1 MKKFLFFFLF
11 VSLSSLVLAD
21 VGGELVKANGETI
34 VLKFDPV
41 TYSYADGTSTNS
53 NMFLKLTSNPS
64 TDLDNMYV
72 NLFYHVGDKA
82 LPITN
87 FFKSIDA
94 SDNNQLLDLD
104 LSSGKAFFPGVLSV
118 AISDNT
124 GFTSPGTNYY
134 MLKGPPEV
142 TGFLEGNYKLEI
154 NSNDDNVGVRVS
166 DIISNTGSNILT
178 TKERIIVGTRGS
190 GGEML
195 DTKVTGLGGV
205 VYLSNPGGDFE
216 FIVNG
221 IVIAEDDITTDDGID
236 VPEEPVTPSG
246 GSSASGSNN
255 LKYACNDGEDN
266 DGDSLVDHPE
276 DPGCL
281 FPKDDTEENPGPLEV
296 QYIEVWNYEEIP
308 AEVEIPE
315 DPSTD
320 TGSQLPTGSDA
331 SSGNEFG
338 TPQEQ
343 SPAIVGSETGQNE
356 PNIINAI
363 TSFAKKN
370 GVLVASILASLGFIG
385 TAGYL
390 FLRPRKIPLKTST
403 SGTTQNVNVET
414 SVDQNL
420 KQLGEYIDQELST
433 GRNSHDL
440 KQELKH
446 TGWED
451 RVIDHFLK

>member
-21 VGGELVKANGETI
+21 VGGELVNANGDTI
-34 VLKFDPV
+34 VLKFDPL
-41 TYSYADGTSTNS
+41 TYSYADGTSTNQ
-53 NMFLKLTSNPS
+53 NMFLRLTSNDS
-64 TDLDNMYV
+64 LNDLDNKHL

-82 LPITN
+82 VSITHYSKN
-87 FFKSIDA
+87 IEA

-134 MLKGPPEV
+134 MLNEV

-154 NSNDDNVGVRVS
+154 NSNDDNVAVKVS
-166 DIISNTGSNILT
+166 EIISNTGSIILT
-178 TKERIIVGTRGS
+178 TTERIIVGTMGS
-190 GGEML
+190 GGEIV

-221 IVIAEDDITTDDGID
+221 IVIAEDDITIDDGID

-266 DGDSLVDHPE
+266 DGDSLVDYPE

-315 DPSTD
+315 EPSTD
-320 TGSQLPTGSDA
+320 TASQLPTGSDA
-331 SSGNEFG
+331 SSENEFG

-343 SPAIVGSETGQNE
+343 SPAIVSSETGQNE
-356 PNIINAI
+356 PNMINAM
-363 TSFAKKN
+363 TSFAKEN

-390 FLRPRKIPLKTST
+390 FVRPRKIPLKTSS
-403 SGTTQNVNVET
+403 SGTTQNVNVEP

-433 GRNSHDL
+433 GRNLHDL

-446 TGWED
+446 SGWED